1 MDYRTLRDE
10 LQAGARLPNPTY
22 STPKISHLIQTCWLA
37 DPIERPSF
45 TKIKSQL
52 HQSSEISISNVD
64 RVNNDYLTL
73 LSDNSMYRQYKMI
86 QESNPMFEKE
96 ENNRSNCND
105 TNEIANSEAPYSA
118 GSYPYLEITRSELT
132 TYTDASSTPLNQNNE
147 FNYDTPTN
155 LTELHSTNEGNS
167 LLPKPHL
174 NHNSENH
181 EKLGDETYCE
191 SYSYLPKYGLARH
204 PSREEINKQ
213 TKCSVYI

>member
-45 TKIKSQL
+45 TKIKTQL

-64 RVNNDYLTL
+64 RTDNDYLTL

-86 QESNPMFEKE
+86 QESNPLFKKE
-96 ENNRSNCND
+96 ENNRSNCAN
-105 TNEIANSEAPYSA
+105 TNGAADSEATYIA

-132 TYTDASSTPLNQNNE
+132 TYTDASSTPLNQNTV
-147 FNYDTPTN
+147 FNYDTPTH
-155 LTELHSTNEGNS
+155 LTELRSPDVLNS

-174 NHNSENH
+174 NHKIENRG
-181 EKLGDETYCE
+181 KPRDETKFE
-191 SYSYLPKYGLARH
+191 TYSCHPKYDVERH
-204 PSREEINKQ
+204 PSREEINEE
-213 TKCSVYI
+213 TKCSF